1 MYKGIMYMDNFSVL
15 IPVYKRDNLKDFKDS
30 FESISTYQTTKPS
43 QIVISIDGPVVRD
56 LEVYIRELE
65 KNEMITCVWSSIN
78 HGLGTALNKGLEEC
92 KFDIVA
98 RMDSD
103 DVAHPTRFE
112 KQLKLIESNDLISS
126 NLAEFS
132 ESIDRVES
140 FRKAMSKELISK
152 NYWVRNPFNHPSV
165 MFRKSAVLRAGGYIH
180 MPFFED
186 WYLWIRVIAQGASF
200 DNINEPL
207 VYFRS
212 DMRQLKRRRGLTY
225 LKHEIHFVRKLKRQ
239 EYISSIQLFTRVA
252 ISMIFRLLPV
262 RAFKFITKFLLR
274 K

>member
-1 MYKGIMYMDNFSVL
+1 MTDFSVL
-15 IPVYKRDNLKDFKDS
+15 IPVYRNDS
-30 FESISTYQTTKPS
+30 LEPFQAAIRSIYKVQTCKPS
-43 QIVISIDGPVVRD
+43 QIVISIDGPLPRKLNEYV
-56 LEVYIRELE
+56 LHLE
-65 KNEMITCVWSSIN
+65 KEPIITCVWSDVN
-78 HGLGTALNKGLEEC
+78 NGLGIALNKGLEQC
-92 KFDIVA
+92 RYDIVA

-132 ESIDRVES
+132 ESIDKVES
-140 FRKAMSKELISK
+140 IRKAMTKESISQK
-152 NYWVRNPFNHPSV
+152 YWLRNPFNHPSV
-165 MFRKSAVLRAGGYIH
+165 MFRKSAVLSVGGYIH

-186 WYLWIRVIAQGASF
+186 WYLWIRVIAQGARC

-212 DMRQLKRRRGLTY
+212 DSRQLNRRRGLTY
-225 LKHEIHFVRKLKRQ
+225 LKHEIHFVRTLKRQ
-239 EYISSIQLFTRVA
+239 KYILSNQLYTRVA
-252 ISMIFRLLPV
+252 ISIIFRLLPM
-262 RAFKFITKFLLR
+262 RLFKFITKVLLR

>member
-1 MYKGIMYMDNFSVL
+1 MNSTAEFSVL
-15 IPVYKRDNLKDFKDS
+15 IPVYKNDALKHFKAAIK
-30 FESISTYQTTKPS
+30 SIYEDQKVKPS
-43 QIVISIDGPVVRD
+43 QIVISIDGPLPEKLREYLQQ
-56 LEVYIRELE
+56 LEREP
-65 KNEMITCVWSSIN
+65 IFTCVWSDVN
-78 HGLGTALNKGLEEC
+78 NGLGIALNKGLEYC
-92 KFDIVA
+92 RYDIVS

-103 DVAHPTRFE
+103 DVALPTRFE

-132 ESIDRVES
+132 ESIEKVES
-140 FRKAMSKELISK
+140 YRKAMTKDLISQK
-152 NYWVRNPFNHPSV
+152 YWLRNPFNHPSV
-165 MFRKSAVLRAGGYIH
+165 MFRKSAVLSAGGYIH